1 MAGKRGNPATGNTS
15 RVLSQHVVNPQAD
28 TDGESSVDGT
38 NPAKMKVPVGKKT
51 VISQRVFNPSASNKG
66 GGK

>member
-1 MAGKRGNPATGNTS
+1 MAGKRGNPVEQPTHKK
-15 RVLSQHVVNPQAD
+15 VLSQAVVNPVASIANS
-28 TDGESSVDGT
+28 DGG
-38 NPAKMKVPVGKKT
+38 NPAKERVPAGKKT